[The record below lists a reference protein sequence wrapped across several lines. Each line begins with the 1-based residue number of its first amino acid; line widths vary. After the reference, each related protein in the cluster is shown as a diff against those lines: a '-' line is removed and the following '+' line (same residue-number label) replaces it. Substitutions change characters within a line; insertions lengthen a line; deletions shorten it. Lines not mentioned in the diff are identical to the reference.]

1 MKLSMRGLVALLA
14 FICVVNTAAAQI
26 PVALVEDVR
35 GKVTGAEFM
44 DYVVPGKIIKLGE
57 AGVVVLSYMKSCR
70 RETIRGAGTVTVGT
84 EESLVQQSEIN
95 AIRVKCDSGQS
106 LAIEQ
111 EVADGAATSFRSL
124 DVESSASPR
133 LTLYGLSPIFETTGR
148 GKLTVE
154 RLDLKGERYEIDLG
168 VSSLVRHKFYDFAKV
183 GRSQKRGGIYAA
195 SLGSQRIVFSID
207 GRAEAGSTP
216 IIGRMV
222 RLP

>member
-1 MKLSMRGLVALLA
+1 MKLSMRVLVALLA
-14 FICVVNTAAAQI
+14 FCVVKTAAAQI

-35 GKVTGAEFM
+35 GKVTGADFM
-44 DYVVPGKIIKLGE
+44 DYVVPGKVIKLGP

-70 RETIRGAGTVTVGT
+70 RETITGAGTVTVGT
-84 EESLVQQSEIN
+84 EESMVQQSEIN
-95 AIRVKCDSGQS
+95 AIQVRCDSGHS

-111 EVADGAATSFRSL
+111 EVNDSAATSFRGL
-124 DVESSASPR
+124 DVKGSPSPR
-133 LTLYGLSPIFETTGR
+133 LALYGLSPIFETTGR

-168 VSSLVRHKFYDFAKV
+168 ASSLVRQKFYDFAKV
-183 GRSQKRGGIYAA
+183 GRSLKPGGIYAA

-222 RLP
+222 RLQ